1 MPRPLDRRNQVVER
15 LREALRSGKLR
26 PGTPLR
32 TGVADADAWG
42 TSHPTLRA
50 ALRELEGAGELEKA
64 PRGFRVPVPTMR
76 GGSTRVLWIAAC
88 EADGTIVGENERE
101 TRLRRHLDLA
111 CRRDGLQLRVAGI
124 DPRSRLFLEG
134 LPIPDLE
141 AILKDAFGVVVC
153 PWRMGPEGS
162 ALAGRL
168 AHSRLPAALWAEGG
182 LQDSVPTESRAR
194 IFDNGHMSDP
204 GRHAGIHLRELG
216 HERVAFLSVFH
227 GANWSRRR
235 LEGLRSA
242 IEPGGVVSPIVADSV
257 APPLASFANHPD
269 LAPVLRRFDGCARL
283 LGSALG
289 AVSAGY
295 ARLLWEEALL
305 RSLEPL
311 FEKASSDASTTAW
324 VCSNDSQALLAM
336 QWLRQRGI
344 GVPSRISVVGFDDT
358 SRGQDQ
364 GLTSWSFA
372 EFDLAEAMV
381 RHLVHP
387 AIGTG
392 TVRIDGTLVVRGSTG
407 RRWDAPGA
415 RAAVP

>member
-1 MPRPLDRRNQVVER
+1 MPRPLDRRNQVVEQ

-26 PGTPLR
+26 PGAPLR
-32 TGVADADAWG
+32 TGIADAAAWG
-42 TSHPTLRA
+42 TSHPTFRA
-50 ALRELEGAGELEKA
+50 ALRELENAGELEKA
-64 PRGFRVPVPTMR
+64 PRGFRVPVPTVS

-111 CRRDGLQLRVAGI
+111 CRRDGLHLRVAGI
-124 DPRSRLFLEG
+124 DRRSRIFMEG
-134 LPIPDLE
+134 LPSSDLE
-141 AILKDAFGVVVC
+141 SLLKDAFGVVVC

-162 ALAGRL
+162 ALAERL
-168 AHSRLPAALWAEGG
+168 ARSKLPAALWAEGG
-182 LQDSVPTESRAR
+182 LQDSVLMESRAR

-216 HERVAFLSVFH
+216 HERVAFLSVFN

-242 IEPGGVVSPIVADSV
+242 IEPGGIVLPFVADGV
-257 APPLASFANHPD
+257 MPPLASFANSPD
-269 LAPVLRRFDGCARL
+269 LSPVLHGFDGCASL

-289 AVSAGY
+289 AVSAAY
-295 ARLLWEEALL
+295 ARLLWEETLL
-305 RSLEPL
+305 RTIEPL
-311 FEKASSDASTTAW
+311 FEKAFADASTTAW

-344 GVPSRISVVGFDDT
+344 GVPSRISVIGFDDT

-364 GLTSWSFA
+364 GLTSWSFS

-387 AIGTG
+387 TIGTG

-407 RRWDAPGA
+407 RRWDAPGT
-415 RAAVP
+415 RSAAL